1 MKIVIIGGKGTSM
14 VIADQIYDANVRY
27 GIDVEVIGL
36 ALDDRSMGDSICGY
50 PILCDIKD
58 AYKKFEHFEDVKFIY
73 ALHRPDRIRE
83 RTKLLYDLS
92 IPLDKFC
99 NFIHPSVMM
108 AHTAKIGYGNVIL
121 ANSVINHGATIGN
134 FNTINSGTLIGHD
147 TIVGNNNFIAAH
159 VVTSSAITIGD
170 MNFIGL
176 NSAIHRSVGNGNL
189 IGQCSNAIKEIG
201 DDMTLFGNPAKP
213 HGAVEKKP
221 DGYKY

>member
-1 MKIVIIGGKGTSM
+1 MKVIIIGGKGTAM
-14 VIADQIYDANVRY
+14 VIADQIYDAKTRY
-27 GIDVEVIGL
+27 GVDIDVIGL
-36 ALDDRSMGDSICGY
+36 ALDDHSMGDSICGY

-58 AYKKFEHFEDVKFIY
+58 LYSKYGNNDDIKFIY

-83 RTKLLYDLS
+83 RTKLLYDLN

-99 NFIHPSVMM
+99 NFIHPSVMI
-108 AHTAKIGYGNVIL
+108 AHSAEIGYGNVIL
-121 ANSVINHGATIGN
+121 ANCVINHGAKLGN
-134 FNTINSGTLIGHD
+134 FNTINSSVLIGHD
-147 TIVGNNNFIAAH
+147 TSIGNNNFIAAH

-189 IGQCSNAIKEIG
+189 IGQCTNAIKEIG
-201 DDMTLFGNPAKP
+201 DDMTLFGNPAQP
-213 HGAVEKKP
+213 RGIVERKP

>member
-14 VIADQIYDANVRY
+14 VIADQIYDAKVRY
-27 GIDVEVIGL
+27 GVDIEVIGL

-58 AYKKFEHFEDVKFIY
+58 VYKKFEHYNDVKLIY

-83 RTKLLYDLS
+83 RTQLLYDLC
-92 IPLDKFC
+92 IPIEKFC
-99 NFIHPSVMM
+99 NFIHPSVLL
-108 AHTAKIGYGNVIL
+108 ARTAKIGYGNVIL
-121 ANSVINHGATIGN
+121 ANCVVNHGAIIGN
-134 FNTINSGTLIGHD
+134 FNTINTGTLIGHD
-147 TIVGNNNFIAAH
+147 TIIGDNNFFAGH
-159 VVTSSAITIGD
+159 VVTSSAITIGN

-213 HGAVEKKP
+213 QGGVEKKP